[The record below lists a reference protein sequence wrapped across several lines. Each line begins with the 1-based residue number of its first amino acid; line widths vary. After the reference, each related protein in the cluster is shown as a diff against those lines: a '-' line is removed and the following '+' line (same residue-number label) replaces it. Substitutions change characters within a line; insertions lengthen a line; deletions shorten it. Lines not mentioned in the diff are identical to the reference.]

1 MTSVKY
7 EKVTKSF
14 GTVAVIKG
22 IDLDIKD
29 GEFVVFVGPSGCGKS
44 TLLRM
49 IAGLDDVSSG
59 NLYIGT
65 AKVNDIPAKKRNIAM
80 VFQNYA
86 LYPHMTISENM
97 GFGLKLRGVGKTERQ
112 KAVQEAAVILGIEDL
127 LQRRPRAL
135 SGGQRQ
141 RVAMGRAI
149 VRSPDVFLMDEPL
162 SNLDA
167 KLRTQMRVEIRTL
180 QRRLQTT
187 TIYVTH
193 DQVEAMTLADRIA
206 VLNDGYVQ
214 QFGTPS
220 ELYHSPANKFVAGF
234 LGSPSINF
242 ISAEIIANNMLMLP
256 NEQSI
261 KISANHMVALSGT
274 EKILIGIRPEDIELI
289 EDSQPSTS
297 DLATGDIQ
305 WRATVTLAESLGG
318 EMLVY
323 VKFGEQ
329 DITIKVSDRD
339 DIVEGGKINL
349 SFNLFRAH
357 IFDKKTGTILSHGSA
372 KQKLESL

>member
-14 GTVAVIKG
+14 GTVEVIKG
-22 IDLDIKD
+22 VDLNINE

-49 IAGLDDVSSG
+49 IAGLEDVSSG

-65 AKVNDIPAKKRNIAM
+65 KKVNNIPPKERNIAM

-86 LYPHMTISENM
+86 LYPHMTIAENM
-97 GFGLKLRGVGKTERQ
+97 AFGLKLRGIGKSEIQ
-112 KAVQEAAVILGIEDL
+112 KSVQEAAAILGIENL
-127 LQRRPRAL
+127 LDRRPREL

-167 KLRTQMRVEIRTL
+167 KLRTQMRVEIRKL
-180 QRRLQTT
+180 QRRLKTT

-214 QFGTPS
+214 QFGTPT
-220 ELYHSPANKFVAGF
+220 ELYHSPSNKFVAGF

-242 ISAEIIANNMLMLP
+242 INAELTAENKLMMP
-256 NEQSI
+256 DGQSI
-261 KISANHMVALSGT
+261 QMTKNHLDALSGAQ
-274 EKILIGIRPEDIELI
+274 KILIGIRPENVELVENANSSSDNQSTDI
-289 EDSQPSTS
+289 
-297 DLATGDIQ
+297 IQ
-305 WRATVTLAESLGG
+305 WQATVSLAESLGG
-318 EMLVY
+318 EMLIH
-323 VKFGEQ
+323 VKYGDQ
-329 DITIKVSDRD
+329 DITIKIPDRD
-339 DIVEGGKINL
+339 DISDGSVINL
-349 SFNLFRAH
+349 SFSLNRAH
-357 IFDKKTGTILSHGSA
+357 IFNQGTGAILSHGSA
-372 KQKLESL
+372 A